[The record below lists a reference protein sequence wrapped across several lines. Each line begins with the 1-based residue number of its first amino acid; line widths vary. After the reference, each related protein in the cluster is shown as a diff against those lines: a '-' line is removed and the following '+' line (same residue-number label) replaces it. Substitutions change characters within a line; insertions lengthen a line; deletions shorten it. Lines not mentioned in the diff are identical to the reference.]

1 MTKEGCDMKQYK
13 RVYASVNLDAIR
25 KNMEAMKANIADTT
39 MLCGVVKADG
49 YGHGSVPVAK
59 TVEDLVWGYAVA
71 AVEEGL
77 VLRAH
82 HITKPIL
89 VLGYV
94 PEESFSVLIEKE
106 IRYTISE
113 WKEAVVLSNIAQE
126 LGKNA
131 YVHIK
136 MDTGMG
142 RIGIR
147 SSEEVLVLA
156 KKLNTLPNIQIEG
169 IFTHMATADM
179 EDKTGAKKQIQM
191 FKQTLQLLKDN
202 GISIPICHC
211 SNSAGIIDL
220 REANIDMVRAGI
232 ALYGLYPS
240 EEVKKENVPL
250 IPALE
255 LKSIITYLKTVPEG
269 TPIGYGAT
277 YITDKETKVATVSIG
292 YGDGYP
298 RTLSNKGYALVRGQK
313 APIIGRVCMDQF
325 MMDVSHISDVQEGD
339 VVTLIGKDQN
349 EQITVEELAQL
360 AGTFNYEFVCDLGKR
375 IPRVYIKDG
384 KVVGTKDYFDDQYID
399 FI

>member
-1 MTKEGCDMKQYK
+1 MKQYK

-59 TVEDLVWGYAVA
+59 AVEDLVWGYAVA

-77 VLRAH
+77 VLRVH

-94 PEESFSVLIEKE
+94 PEELFSVLIEKE

-131 YVHIK
+131 HVHIK

-147 SSEEVLVLA
+147 STEEVLVLA

-298 RTLSNKGYALVRGQK
+298 RRLSNKGYALVRGQK

>member
-59 TVEDLVWGYAVA
+59 AVEDLVWGYAVA

>member
-1 MTKEGCDMKQYK
+1 MKQYK

>member
-1 MTKEGCDMKQYK
+1 MKQYK

-59 TVEDLVWGYAVA
+59 AVEDLVWGYAVA
-71 AVEEGL
+71 AVEEGM
-77 VLRAH
+77 VLRVH

-131 YVHIK
+131 HVHIK

-147 SSEEVLVLA
+147 STEEVLVLA

-298 RTLSNKGYALVRGQK
+298 RRLSNKGYALVRGQK

>member
-1 MTKEGCDMKQYK
+1 MKQYK

-59 TVEDLVWGYAVA
+59 AVEDLVWGYAVA

-77 VLRAH
+77 VLRVH

-131 YVHIK
+131 HVHIK

-147 SSEEVLVLA
+147 STEEVLVLA

-298 RTLSNKGYALVRGQK
+298 RRLSNKGYALVRGQK